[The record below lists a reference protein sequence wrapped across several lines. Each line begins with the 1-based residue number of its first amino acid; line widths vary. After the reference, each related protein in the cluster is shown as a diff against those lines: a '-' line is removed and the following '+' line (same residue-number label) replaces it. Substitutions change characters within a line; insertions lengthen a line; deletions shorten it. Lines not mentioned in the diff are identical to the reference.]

1 MNENTLVNNL
11 SSLFLQLKQDLF
23 GIIPGFVLAIFI
35 LLIGF
40 LVARI
45 IKALTNR
52 FVKNLGRFIPYK
64 NIQDHLQPAKLE
76 PSATLI
82 SNILYWI
89 IIFFFLTI
97 ATETSGLPVI
107 TTLFSSILNYLPK
120 IVVAVLICVIGII
133 GGVILRDLIT
143 STATSAG
150 ITYGGIL
157 GKIGQFTLLSISI
170 LIGINY
176 VGIDITILTNIILI
190 LLSAI
195 LLGAALAFA
204 LGAKTSVSN
213 ILATHYLQK
222 RYKIGQI
229 IKINNIE
236 GRIINITPTNV
247 IIETSEGQVCVPSA
261 HFSECQSILV
271 KEDS

>member
-150 ITYGGIL
+150 ITYGVIL

-190 LLSAI
+190 LLSAV

-229 IKINNIE
+229 IKIKDIE
-236 GRIINITPTNV
+236 GRIINITTINV

-261 HFSECQSILV
+261 HFAECQSILV
-271 KEDS
+271 NEDS

>member
-1 MNENTLVNNL
+1 MNENALVNNL
-11 SSLFLQLKQDLF
+11 SNLFLRFKQDF
-23 GIIPGFVLAIFI
+23 FSIIPGFLLAIFI

-45 IKALTNR
+45 IRALTNR

-150 ITYGGIL
+150 ITYGVIL

-190 LLSAI
+190 LLSAV

-229 IKINNIE
+229 IKIKDIE
-236 GRIINITPTNV
+236 GRIINITTINV

-261 HFSECQSILV
+261 HFAECQSILV
-271 KEDS
+271 NEDS

>member
-11 SSLFLQLKQDLF
+11 SDLFLQFKQDFF
-23 GIIPGFVLAIFI
+23 GIIPGFLLAIFI

-64 NIQDHLQPAKLE
+64 NIKNHLQPAKLE

-157 GKIGQFTLLSISI
+157 GKIGQFILLSISI

-195 LLGAALAFA
+195 LFGAALAFA

-236 GRIINITPTNV
+236 GRIIKITPTNV